1 MYTIE
6 TIQDAIVAAL
16 QGKAELAA
24 ACRKIDPYHGAVD
37 DIIEEAG
44 RGKDILIAQVPAVY
58 VLYGGS
64 RFPGMLTTSSYDDNQ
79 TYTIVTIAKDLRGR
93 AAGKAGI
100 YPLIELEKEVLI
112 HNALGLQIQPLFPV
126 SIMPIL
132 LTKVVSIYG
141 FDVGTFFDIQK

>member
-1 MYTIE
+1 VYTIE
-6 TIQDAIVAAL
+6 QIQDSIVTAL
-16 QGKAELAA
+16 QGKTELAA
-24 ACRKIDPYHGAVD
+24 LCRAIEPYHGVVD

-44 RGKDILIAQVPAVY
+44 KGKGLLVAQVPAVY

-64 RFPGMLTTSSYDDNQ
+64 RFPEMLTTSSYDDNQ

-93 AAGKAGI
+93 SAARAGI
-100 YPLIELEKEVLI
+100 YTLIELEKTVLI